1 MRRYSYTPRRNGR
14 QSRVSRGAGADSA
27 SILPFALPVVAMLA
41 VVVAVV
47 WLAGGTGASC
57 QGSDCG
63 TKAALP
69 LAPTATALHAAAPPQ
84 TTPTPGPPPQVT
96 GLAAAILEEPC
107 GKTVYAFNE
116 HTTYPPASLTK
127 MMTALVAGQNGDL
140 GQMITSPIDG
150 GRLSQA
156 TDGTVVGL
164 TVGQQLTLRD
174 LLYGLML
181 RSGNDAALAIAV
193 AIGGGESGFVKM
205 MNDEAKALDLK
216 DTNFTNPH
224 GLDDPHLY
232 TSAYDIARIGIEL
245 LKNPDLAR
253 IVRTQ
258 EYTPTSAG
266 WDGGPW
272 ENIDLILSQY
282 DGAIGIKTGYTD
294 TAGQTIVAAA
304 ERNGRTLVASV
315 MHSGDEYVDAGALLD
330 WAFGNTQPACG
341 PIEAT
346 TSPVSSPATGE

>member
-14 QSRVSRGAGADSA
+14 QTRTSRVSGAGIGSA
-27 SILPFALPVVAMLA
+27 SILAFALPVVVVLA
-41 VVVAVV
+41 TIVGVV
-47 WLAGGTGASC
+47 WLSGGSGASC
-57 QGSDCG
+57 QGTSCNS
-63 TKAALP
+63 ALAP
-69 LAPTATALHAAAPPQ
+69 APTALRAVASPTPRPTPAPP
-84 TTPTPGPPPQVT
+84 PRVT
-96 GLAAAILEEPC
+96 GLGAAILEEPC

-127 MMTALVAGQNGDL
+127 MMTALVAAQKGDMSQL
-140 GQMITSPIDG
+140 VTSPIDG
-150 GRLSQA
+150 GQLSAA

-164 TVGQQLTLRD
+164 TVGQQLSLRD
-174 LLYGLML
+174 LLYGLLL

-205 MNDEAKALDLK
+205 MNDEAKTLGLT

-245 LKNPDLAR
+245 LSNPDLAQ
-253 IVRTQ
+253 IVKTQ
-258 EYTPTSAG
+258 EYTPVSPG
-266 WDGGPW
+266 WTDGPL
-272 ENIDLILSQY
+272 ENINLFLTQFP
-282 DGAIGIKTGYTD
+282 GAIGIKTGYTD

-304 ERNGRTLVASV
+304 ERDGRTLVVSV

-330 WAFGNTQPACG
+330 WAFDNTAPACG

-346 TSPVSSPATGE
+346 ASPVSGPAPTS